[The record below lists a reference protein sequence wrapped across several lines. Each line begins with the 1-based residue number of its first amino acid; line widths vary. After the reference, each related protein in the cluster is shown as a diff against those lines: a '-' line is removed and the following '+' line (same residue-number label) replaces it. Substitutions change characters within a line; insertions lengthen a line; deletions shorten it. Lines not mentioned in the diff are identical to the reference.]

1 MLTPKFQIEVLIY
14 HNYQSRALTFHKNY
28 FYSFQWKILFIS
40 CQKLFSFLRYLHFC
54 TDFLVMGSQT
64 GQQLIIL
71 SNISRI
77 KDNQTMK
84 LGQLIKHTI
93 RNIFLEN
100 HIQNVVE
107 KLVPDSFIKNQNW
120 AYLWIKSLKSFKAGF
135 CCISKSRSTKIY

>member
-1 MLTPKFQIEVLIY
+1 
-14 HNYQSRALTFHKNY
+14 
-28 FYSFQWKILFIS
+28 
-40 CQKLFSFLRYLHFC
+40 
-54 TDFLVMGSQT
+54 MGSQI

-71 SNISRI
+71 PNISRI

-107 KLVPDSFIKNQNW
+107 KLVPDSFIKNQN
-120 AYLWIKSLKSFKAGF
+120 
-135 CCISKSRSTKIY
+135 

>member
-1 MLTPKFQIEVLIY
+1 
-14 HNYQSRALTFHKNY
+14 
-28 FYSFQWKILFIS
+28 
-40 CQKLFSFLRYLHFC
+40 
-54 TDFLVMGSQT
+54 MGSQT

-93 RNIFLEN
+93 KNIFLEN

-107 KLVPDSFIKNQNW
+107 KLVPDSFIKNQN
-120 AYLWIKSLKSFKAGF
+120 
-135 CCISKSRSTKIY
+135 

>member
-1 MLTPKFQIEVLIY
+1 
-14 HNYQSRALTFHKNY
+14 
-28 FYSFQWKILFIS
+28 
-40 CQKLFSFLRYLHFC
+40 
-54 TDFLVMGSQT
+54 MGSQT

-93 RNIFLEN
+93 GNIFLES

-107 KLVPDSFIKNQNW
+107 KLVPDSFIKNQN
-120 AYLWIKSLKSFKAGF
+120 
-135 CCISKSRSTKIY
+135 